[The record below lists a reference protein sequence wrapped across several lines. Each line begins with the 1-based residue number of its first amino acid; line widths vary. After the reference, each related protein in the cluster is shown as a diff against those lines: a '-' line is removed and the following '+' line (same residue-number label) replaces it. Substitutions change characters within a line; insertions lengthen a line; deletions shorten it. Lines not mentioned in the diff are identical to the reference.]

1 MIAIV
6 KIGVRYILSFI
17 LISSITNAEEALM
30 SFFNSTQKVEIF
42 SIQGVYAPCPDVLYK
57 YLVSSK
63 SEPVE
68 WATSSVG
75 HFLVVAAK
83 NKISI
88 YRVHVGGKTVVVPC
102 RFSFKNGIVSD
113 IKAIDEFHGFYVPKS
128 VLNISSINLFNVD
141 KYEAAPVS
149 EK

>member
-1 MIAIV
+1 
-6 KIGVRYILSFI
+6 
-17 LISSITNAEEALM
+17 
-30 SFFNSTQKVEIF
+30 
-42 SIQGVYAPCPDVLYK
+42 
-57 YLVSSK
+57 
-63 SEPVE
+63 
-68 WATSSVG
+68 
-75 HFLVVAAK
+75 
-83 NKISI
+83 
-88 YRVHVGGKTVVVPC
+88 VVPC